1 MHFFTNYSKT
11 TRISFIRGSQSSML
25 PVASTVVIVTVAGS
39 RRSRRD
45 RPSTLPTSSKL
56 PVVIAILATT
66 TPVTEIHNRCR
77 RQKSPVGIHTGWTLP
92 PQPLAPSWGGGR
104 EFSVISRKM
113 KKTTARATQPRGRG
127 RPVHGHQAAAAVAYE
142 EEYRRHCPAER
153 HPRPAAGAAVQRPTE
168 TRPSTAKSKSDRRWR
183 GRGAE
188 APRRPRLV
196 SSRAD
201 ASSTVAPWPLTSDAA
216 ALPRTTVF
224 VPQSGHLPH
233 GDAGAVE
240 GSQRSASESA
250 DVVVPSRGG

>member
-11 TRISFIRGSQSSML
+11 TRISFIRGSQASML

-104 EFSVISRKM
+104 EFS
-113 KKTTARATQPRGRG
+113 RGL
-127 RPVHGHQAAAAVAYE
+127 
-142 EEYRRHCPAER
+142 
-153 HPRPAAGAAVQRPTE
+153 
-168 TRPSTAKSKSDRRWR
+168 
-183 GRGAE
+183 
-188 APRRPRLV
+188 PRRPNPV
-196 SSRAD
+196 
-201 ASSTVAPWPLTSDAA
+201 TAPHTHRPDPGRPPL
-216 ALPRTTVF
+216 
-224 VPQSGHLPH
+224 
-233 GDAGAVE
+233 AV
-240 GSQRSASESA
+240 G
-250 DVVVPSRGG
+250 P

>member
-11 TRISFIRGSQSSML
+11 TRISFIRGSQASML

-104 EFSVISRKM
+104 EFSCGL
-113 KKTTARATQPRGRG
+113 PL
-127 RPVHGHQAAAAVAYE
+127 RPDPVTDSLRHGPILGVLY
-142 EEYRRHCPAER
+142 
-153 HPRPAAGAAVQRPTE
+153 
-168 TRPSTAKSKSDRRWR
+168 
-183 GRGAE
+183 
-188 APRRPRLV
+188 
-196 SSRAD
+196 
-201 ASSTVAPWPLTSDAA
+201 WPLELRGEREP
-216 ALPRTTVF
+216 LP
-224 VPQSGHLPH
+224 QH
-233 GDAGAVE
+233 A
-240 GSQRSASESA
+240 Q
-250 DVVVPSRGG
+250 

>member
-104 EFSVISRKM
+104 EFSVISREENDRKSHA
-113 KKTTARATQPRGRG
+113 TPWARSPRPWPPGRG
-127 RPVHGHQAAAAVAYE
+127 RCCIRGRVPPPLPSRAPSSP
-142 EEYRRHCPAER
+142 RRGSG
-153 HPRPAAGAAVQRPTE
+153 RPAPNGDP
-168 TRPSTAKSKSDRRWR
+168 
-183 GRGAE
+183 
-188 APRRPRLV
+188 
-196 SSRAD
+196 
-201 ASSTVAPWPLTSDAA
+201 
-216 ALPRTTVF
+216 ALD
-224 VPQSGHLPH
+224 G
-233 GDAGAVE
+233 
-240 GSQRSASESA
+240 
-250 DVVVPSRGG
+250 